1 MYKIETGSIIS
12 DPMLHR
18 HLPIVLYTIVIK
30 RGIDNRGR
38 TGVTSSQMYLIDTA
52 HCLCLDV
59 HILSKFISSKSTSR

>member
-18 HLPIVLYTIVIK
+18 HLPIISHTIFIK
-30 RGIDNRGR
+30 RGINNRVR
-38 TGVTSSQMYLIDTA
+38 TRVTSSQMYLIDTA
-52 HCLCLDV
+52 RCLCLDV